1 MSREYITG
9 AGVTSVAATQVALV
23 FLNPGTSQSIEIL
36 RAWVSQSANATS
48 AQQPVKLGTQAGAGF
63 PVVVGVTPRKT
74 KLSDPVSVLTS
85 GTGTAGSSGVNS
97 SAIGTGAQSTII
109 DDAFNVL
116 NGWLWVPTPPETH
129 VVNASATQ
137 GYGLYFPS
145 NPTTQAGWSFG
156 LCFREL

>member
-9 AGVTSVAATQVALV
+9 AGVTTVANTQVALV
-23 FLNPGTSQSIEIL
+23 FLNPGVTQSIEVL

-48 AQQPVKLGTQAGAGF
+48 AQQAVKTATQGGAGF
-63 PVVVGVTPRKT
+63 PVVVGVTPRKL
-74 KLSDPVSVLTS
+74 KLSDPVSALTS

-97 SAIGTGAQSTII
+97 SAIGTGTQSTII

-116 NGWLWVPTPPETH
+116 NGWLWVPTPPETQ

-137 GYGLYFPS
+137 GWGLFFPTA
-145 NPTTQAGWSFG
+145 PTSLGSWSFG
-156 LCFREL
+156 AVFREL